1 MDGGSIPP
9 ISTMGCCHALSER
22 SRARV
27 CALPCKTGTMRVI
40 LNVIWL
46 ILSGL
51 WLFLGYALAALI
63 MVVLIVTIPWGIAAW
78 RIGVYSLWPFGK
90 TVVDR
95 PTAGVGSA
103 LGNIVWV
110 VLAGWWLAIGHILSA
125 LVLAITIIGIPFAW
139 ANLKMVPVALLP
151 LGKQIV
157 DM

>member
-1 MDGGSIPP
+1 
-9 ISTMGCCHALSER
+9 
-22 SRARV
+22 
-27 CALPCKTGTMRVI
+27 MRFI

-46 ILSGL
+46 VLSGL

-63 MVVLIVTIPWGIAAW
+63 MFLLIATIPWGIAAW

-95 PTAGVGSA
+95 PSAGVGA
-103 LGNIVWV
+103 AVGNIIWV
-110 VLAGWWLAIGHILSA
+110 VLAGFWLAIGHILSA
-125 LVLAITIIGIPFAW
+125 FALALTVIGIPFAW

>member
-1 MDGGSIPP
+1 
-9 ISTMGCCHALSER
+9 
-22 SRARV
+22 
-27 CALPCKTGTMRVI
+27 MRVI